1 MEENQSRKF
10 PVNKVKEIME
20 TNVNIDNISSYSL
33 VAMATA
39 AVSFLDH

>member
-10 PVNKVKEIME
+10 PVDKVRDIMD
-20 TNVNIDNISSYSL
+20 TNVNINNISSYSL